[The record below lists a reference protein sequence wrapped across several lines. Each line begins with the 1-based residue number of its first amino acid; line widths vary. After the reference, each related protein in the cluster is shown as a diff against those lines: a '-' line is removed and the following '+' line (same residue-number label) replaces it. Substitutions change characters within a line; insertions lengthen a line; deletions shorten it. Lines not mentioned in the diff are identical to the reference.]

1 MAFIA
6 TARPNKYVFSQLH
19 LYPGTEELHLFCR
32 QRIITLDA
40 YFRRDVPHL
49 TCFAGNREDETSF
62 PRRSPES
69 PESRPYHQ
77 TA

>member
-6 TARPNKYVFSQLH
+6 TARPNEYVFSQ
-19 LYPGTEELHLFCR
+19 LHLFCR

-62 PRRSPES
+62 PRLSPES
-69 PESRPYHQ
+69 TESRPYHQ